1 MPANQAGSHSSTT
14 TPGSVEPEHL
24 EDKTIRNCFQQE
36 WTRWRLQERKHPG
49 RVTWCEKY
57 VKRKIRFLFI
67 QEGTART
74 REDIINKNFYYACIY
89 DILKDHRHLR
99 EKKPTL
105 YHLKLSDYI
114 ASR

>member
-1 MPANQAGSHSSTT
+1 M
-14 TPGSVEPEHL
+14 
-24 EDKTIRNCFQQE
+24 
-36 WTRWRLQERKHPG
+36 
-49 RVTWCEKY
+49 
-57 VKRKIRFLFI
+57 
-67 QEGTART
+67 
-74 REDIINKNFYYACIY
+74 INENFYYACIY